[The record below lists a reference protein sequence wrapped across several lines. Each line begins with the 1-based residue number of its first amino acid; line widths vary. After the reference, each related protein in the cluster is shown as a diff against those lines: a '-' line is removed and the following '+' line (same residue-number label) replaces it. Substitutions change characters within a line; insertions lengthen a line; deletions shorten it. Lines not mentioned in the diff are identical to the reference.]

1 MATICGAVNADILR
15 DCDDKPVGGAENV
28 MAVIPMEVWNRA
40 TKVFD
45 VTNPNIITTVTLAT
59 GDKAFKFET
68 FKRNFKP
75 KFETQDTDYGAYYKH
90 SIATVFPTYSDT
102 FKLQIPALTEA
113 YSVFVVENVK
123 KTGVVFEIYGGTNG
137 LRMPDLARDL
147 AANEGT
153 VGGTF
158 TNDEDMNEPK
168 VPYTFGATAT
178 AYAAKKTAFTALFTA
193 AV

>member
-1 MATICGAVNADILR
+1 MATECGEITADILR

-28 MAVIPMEVWNRA
+28 MAVIPIEVWNRA

-45 VTNPNIITTVTLAT
+45 VANPNIITTITLAD

-68 FKRNFKP
+68 YKRNFKP
-75 KFETQDTDYGAYYKH
+75 KFETQDTDWGAYYKH
-90 SIATVFPTYSDT
+90 SIAAVFPTYTDS
-102 FKLQIPALTEA
+102 FKLQIPALTES
-113 YSVFVVENVK
+113 YNVFIVENVK
-123 KTGVVFEIYGGTNG
+123 KTGVVFEVYGGTNG

-168 VPYTFGATAT
+168 VPYTFGAAAT
-178 AYAAKKTAFTALFTA
+178 AYSAKKAAFDALFEVA
-193 AV
+193 A